1 LTVPCT
7 IEEFRG
13 WGVGYVGWHG
23 QTCLSVYIINM
34 KYKIEQQLR
43 KTVRHYNIPYHAH
56 FLTFSCYRQLP
67 LLNRKRTRNWLIKAI
82 LDAKERHKYA
92 LWAYVIM
99 PEHVHLI
106 IYPLVKIYD
115 ISSFLK
121 SVKQSVARKAKHYL
135 QVHDHGWLEKL
146 TVKRGTRKVFRFWQT
161 GPGYDR
167 NINSENELLEK
178 IHYVHNNP
186 VRRGLVLTPH
196 EWQWS
201 SAGWYNGQR
210 DVRLEI
216 DDLACIK

>member
-1 LTVPCT
+1 
-7 IEEFRG
+7 
-13 WGVGYVGWHG
+13 
-23 QTCLSVYIINM
+23 M

-43 KTVRHYNIPYHAH
+43 KTISHYNIPCHAH
-56 FLTFSCYRQLP
+56 FLTFSCCRQLP
-67 LLNRKRTRNWLIKAI
+67 LLNLERTRNWLIEAI

-99 PEHVHLI
+99 LEHVHLI
-106 IYPLVKIYD
+106 IYPLAKIYD

-121 SVKQSVARKAKHYL
+121 SVKPSVARKAKHYL
-135 QVHDHGWLEKL
+135 QVHDLGWLERL

-167 NINSENELLEK
+167 NINSENELFEK

-201 SAGWYNGQR
+201 SAGWYNGEK

-216 DDLACIK
+216 DDLADIK